1 MVVPEPVSALM
12 CDQAAFDDLKRRVA
26 VLSAFAG
33 IQYDQF
39 FGSDSETL
47 VGTRTA
53 PDLSREKVYCR
64 LSDSGE
70 PILAYDPKYLP

>member
-39 FGSDSETL
+39 FGSKDDVL
-47 VGTRTA
+47 VGTRTGS
-53 PDLSREKVYCR
+53 DLARERVFCR

-70 PILAYDPKYLP
+70 PILAYDPKHLP